1 MNDTAAASH
10 MNWKLILKL
19 SIFGLAMG
27 ILHVVGLFGRVDE
40 IEGVLWFLIFF
51 LCIWFIVKYCTRFY
65 FLHGFLTSVLMDIWI
80 TLILIAF
87 FQTYLENNPKA
98 AFSLKAFGNP
108 IEAELTFLFLLQ
120 LLAIIFGLFLG
131 LFAQGVAYMLKKR
144 RLRRVPRS

>member
-1 MNDTAAASH
+1 

-19 SIFGLAMG
+19 SIFGVAMG
-27 ILHVVGLFGRVDE
+27 ILHVVGLFERVDE

-65 FLHGFLTSVLMDIWI
+65 FLHGFLTSVLMDIWV

-98 AFSLKAFGNP
+98 ADFMVKGFPNP
-108 IEAELTFLFLLQ
+108 IAAELTWLLLIQ

-144 RLRRVPRS
+144 RLRQVRSSL